1 MELVSIASNKYL
13 APSLSTFTSLSLFV
27 YVLSLSLSLSLSGNH
42 DVYRL
47 QAGSVEE
54 RDEWMKCI
62 DVNLRHGSVYDN
74 MTQRRRKIT
83 GIQGL
88 DIPEIS

>member
-1 MELVSIASNKYL
+1 MC
-13 APSLSTFTSLSLFV
+13 
-27 YVLSLSLSLSLSGNH
+27 SLSLSLSLSGNH

-47 QAGSVEE
+47 QAGSAEE
-54 RDEWMKCI
+54 RDEWIKCI

-88 DIPEIS
+88 DIPEIN